1 MHTHTH
7 TYTHTHME
15 SEQQPVAAANA
26 KMADEVDTSGASLA
40 AKTESDA
47 LAVAGATEKKEKGKE
62 KEDNGS
68 KGETQGNLIRKAGEA
83 DDSSDDEPILKKKV
97 ASKDTP
103 KKKLKYA
110 SSSGDSSSSEDEC
123 KSNFASMCWDCK
135 QKAYSCVRCRK
146 EKAHTGCDWRK
157 DDRAR
162 ADQQGRGAERTFK
175 TSSGLA
181 ETPPGGGVRRGR
193 RFPLG
198 EFAARRPQD
207 EDTSARRYY
216 ACCLHVVLFS
226 LAHLLVSLSHY
237 FQGIFFP
244 FSIQSCIRVR
254 GEKSSLFLPFCPISH
269 ARG

>member
-1 MHTHTH
+1 
-7 TYTHTHME
+7 ME
-15 SEQQPVAAANA
+15 SEQQPVAASNT
-26 KMADEVDTSGASLA
+26 KMADEVDTSGESLA

-47 LAVAGATEKKEKGKE
+47 LAVAGATEKKEKSKE

-83 DDSSDDEPILKKKV
+83 DDSSDDEPILKKKA

-103 KKKLKYA
+103 KKTLTYA
-110 SSSGDSSSSEDEC
+110 SSSSDSSSSEDEGQ
-123 KSNFASMCWDCK
+123 STFASMCWECK

-146 EKAHTGCDWRK
+146 EKAHMDCDWRE

-162 ADQQGRGAERTFK
+162 ADQQGRAAERTFK

-181 ETPPGGGVRRGR
+181 ETPPGGGVWRGR
-193 RFPLG
+193 TFPLG
-198 EFAARRPQD
+198 GGAARRPQD

-254 GEKSSLFLPFCPISH
+254 GEKNSRFLPYCPISH